1 MWTEIARRIGEVT
14 KEKFT
19 IADRRSIG
27 GGCINQG
34 YSISNDDRTY
44 FVKINRASAIEMF
57 VAEAAGLQEM
67 YATKTIRIPQ
77 PICWGVA
84 ENSCYL
90 VLEYLDLSGSS
101 DRSWEIMGKQLAE
114 MHKIGIASAF
124 GWTQNN
130 TIGSTPQIN
139 TQTENWADFFA
150 DRRIGYQL
158 KLAQRRGASFADTNK
173 IIAKIKDIL
182 TESNPQPSIVHGDL
196 WSGNAAIL
204 RTGEPTIFDPA
215 VYYGDREVDIAMTKL
230 FGGFPNS
237 FYRGYAREWRLEE
250 GHQQRETIYN
260 LYHILNHFN
269 LFGGGYLDRAKKTI
283 QTIEK
288 F

>member
-1 MWTEIARRIGEVT
+1 MWTEIARRISEVLG
-14 KEKFT
+14 EKFT
-19 IADRRSIG
+19 IVDRRSIG

-34 YSISNDDRTY
+34 YSIRSDDRTY
-44 FVKINRASAIEMF
+44 FVKINQASALEMF

-67 YATKTIRIPQ
+67 HTTKTIRIPQ
-77 PICWGVA
+77 PICWGTA

-90 VLEYLDLSGSS
+90 VLEYLNLGGSS
-101 DRSWEIMGKQLAE
+101 NQSWEMMGKQLAA
-114 MHKIGIASAF
+114 MHKIGVASAF
-124 GWTQNN
+124 GWMQNN

-139 TQTENWADFFA
+139 TQTENWAEFFA

-158 KLAQRRGASFADTNK
+158 KLARCRGASFTDTNK
-173 IIAKIKDIL
+173 IIAKIKNIL
-182 TESNPQPSIVHGDL
+182 TECSPQPSIVHGDL

-230 FGGFPNS
+230 FGGFPAS
-237 FYRGYAREWRLEE
+237 FYRGYDREWQLEE
-250 GHQQRETIYN
+250 GYQQRETIYN

-269 LFGGGYLDRAKKTI
+269 LFGGGYLDRANKTI